1 MLLVILIPTVMK
13 TYLEVSKPVVII
25 MTIMM
30 IITTVIAVQQFMR
43 CLILLRF
50 DMSIG
55 PCRSHSG

>member
-13 TYLEVSKPVVII
+13 TYLEVSRPVVIV

-30 IITTVIAVQQFMR
+30 IITTVVAVQQFMR
-43 CLILLRF
+43 CVILLRF
-50 DMSIG
+50 DMLMC